1 MINFKVTH
9 MPYYTKL
16 RVFENSYIVKIFFAV
31 VLIWFGQTF
40 FSDCFRGFF
49 LYLYF
54 YFSEVMT
61 RKSYST
67 IYTKELIYTIEIM
80 Q

>member
-1 MINFKVTH
+1 

-16 RVFENSYIVKIFFAV
+16 RVFENSYTVKIFFAV
-31 VLIWFGQTF
+31 VLIWFDQTF
-40 FSDCFRGFF
+40 FWDCFRVFF

-54 YFSEVMT
+54 YFSEVTT